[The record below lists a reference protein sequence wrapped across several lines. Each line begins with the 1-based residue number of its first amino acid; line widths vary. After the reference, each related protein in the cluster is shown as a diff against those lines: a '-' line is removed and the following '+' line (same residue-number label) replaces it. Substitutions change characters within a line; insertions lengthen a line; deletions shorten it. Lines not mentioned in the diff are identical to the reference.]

1 MFVRK
6 LLKVNDMRRY
16 LYNELLRWRTSDA
29 RKPLVLFGARQ
40 VGKTWL
46 LKEFGQKEYKNV
58 AFISFDRNDAA
69 CQLMA
74 EEKSAE
80 NIIRGLSA
88 ITGID
93 IVPGETLIVLDE
105 IQDCPIALTRL
116 KAFREDAPE
125 YHVAACGSLLGIAL
139 HEGVSYPVGMV
150 HELTLYP
157 MTFGEFLL
165 ANGKEKLEELIT
177 TCDWSVINSIS
188 TEYIDQL
195 RQYYYVGGMPAAV
208 KAYVGGKGLNVV
220 RSEQKL
226 ILNDY
231 DRDFSKHA
239 PARVVPRIRMVWQSI
254 VSQLAKENKK
264 FIFGAMKKGARA
276 AEFEEAIQW
285 LTDAGIVYKVKRVN
299 NVQMPL
305 KFYEDNDA
313 FKLFVL
319 DVGLMGAM
327 ADVPAGQ
334 VMIGDNIFRE
344 YKGAFTEVYVES
356 QLATT
361 GIPVYYHSV
370 ENSRIELDFVLQLSD
385 NVYPVEVKAEENVK
399 AKSMKVFIGNH
410 PNLKGIRLS
419 MKNYENQSW
428 LECIPLFAFTE
439 YLTERAT
446 QQ

>member
-1 MFVRK
+1 MDRF
-6 LLKVNDMRRY
+6 
-16 LYNELLRWRTSDA
+16 LYKDLCKWKSCDG

-46 LKEFGQKEYKNV
+46 LKEFGKREYGKV
-58 AFISFDRNDAA
+58 AFISFDRDEAA
-69 CQLMA
+69 CQLMTN
-74 EEKSAE
+74 EKSAE
-80 NIIRGLSA
+80 RLIRGLA
-88 ITGID
+88 ALTGVDIT
-93 IVPGETLIVLDE
+93 PGDTLVILDE

-116 KAFREDAPE
+116 KALAEDARD

-139 HEGVSYPVGMV
+139 HEGVSYPVGKV
-150 HELTLYP
+150 DELYLYP
-157 MTFGEFLL
+157 MTFGEFII
-165 ANGKEKLEELIT
+165 ANGKDKMEEILRQCDWELI
-177 TCDWSVINSIS
+177 NSLS
-188 TEYIDQL
+188 AEYIDLL

-208 KAYVGGKGLNVV
+208 KAYIEGKGLSYI
-220 RSEQKL
+220 RKEQKL

-276 AEFEEAIQW
+276 SEFEEAIQW
-285 LTDAGIVYKVKRVN
+285 LTDAGIVYKVNRVTT
-299 NVQMPL
+299 VQMPL
-305 KFYEDNDA
+305 KFYEDLDA

-327 ADVPAGQ
+327 ADVPAAQIMVGN
-334 VMIGDNIFRE
+334 NIFKE
-344 YKGAFTEVYVES
+344 YKGAFTEVYVQS

-361 GIPVYYHSV
+361 DIPTYYHTV
-370 ENSRIELDFVLQLSD
+370 ERSRIELDFVIQLTD

-410 PNLKGIRLS
+410 PALKGIRLS
-419 MKNYENQSW
+419 MRNYENQPW
-428 LECIPLFAFTE
+428 LENIPLFAFRE
-439 YLTERAT
+439 YLMTR
-446 QQ
+446 